1 MTLQSPVT
9 DIKGVGRALAE
20 KLAALNVHIV
30 RDLIYFLPRRYDDF
44 SKTVPIVNIEP
55 GNITIKA
62 KVESITGRYIKRLHI
77 TEAVLADDSGK
88 TRAIWFNQSYRANQ
102 LKPGTVAYFSGS
114 YELQRNRYLLSN
126 PVVEKEADFTIST
139 GRIVPVY
146 RQVAGIS
153 SLQIRKMIKQLL
165 PLIKLLPETLP
176 KDVIVKQK
184 LLGINQALLQLHFPD
199 SSEQLAIARER
210 LAFEELFELLM
221 AAQLN
226 KGDNAKLRGYIIPF
240 KLDLAEQFLASL
252 PFKMTGAQKRS
263 AWEVLQDFEQ
273 SQPMNRL
280 LQGDVG
286 SGKTA
291 VAAMAIFMAVKAGY
305 QTALMAPTEIL
316 AAQHAN
322 TLATLLEPLGVQ
334 IALLTGSLTTK
345 AKKCLQQNLENG
357 QIDVAVGTHALIQN
371 DSQFKKLG
379 FVVIDEQHRFG
390 VEQRAQLL
398 KKSELMPH
406 LLSMTAT
413 PIPRSLQLTVYGE
426 LEVSIIDELPA
437 GRQEITTKLCSPFER
452 KVVYAFVDEQIQEG
466 RQAYIV
472 CPLVGEDAEQD
483 EQKSVKAEYEQL
495 VKSVFSHRKLAMLH
509 GQMKSDEKDEIMKK
523 FKDGEID
530 ILIATTVIEVGVDVP
545 NATIMLIEGAE
556 RFGLAQLHQLRGR
569 VGRGKHKSY
578 CYLIPSSGKRPSER
592 LLELEQ
598 SQDGFYL
605 AEVDLRL
612 RGPGEIYGRMQHGA
626 LNLQVA
632 SLADTKQIKRVRAC
646 VEDLLKDG
654 FDLLQYKE
662 LNKRVGRYRRL
673 TSLN

>member
-1 MTLQSPVT
+1 M
-9 DIKGVGRALAE
+9 AE
-20 KLAALNVHIV
+20 KLAQLNVVTV

-44 SKTVPIVNIEP
+44 SKIAKIANIKP
-55 GNITIKA
+55 GNITLKA
-62 KVESITGRYIKRLHI
+62 KIETITGRHIKRLHI
-77 TEAVLADDSGK
+77 TEAVLDDETGK
-88 TRAIWFNQSYRANQ
+88 VRAIWFNQPYRVNQ
-102 LKPGTVAYFSGS
+102 LKPGSTAFFSGS
-114 YELQRNRYLLSN
+114 YELQRNRFLLSN
-126 PVVEKEADFTIST
+126 PVIEKVADFTVNT
-139 GRIVPVY
+139 GKIVPVY

-153 SLQIRKMIKQLL
+153 SLQIRKIVRELL
-165 PLIKLLPETLP
+165 PLMQILPETLP
-176 KDVIVKQK
+176 NKVIKQHN
-184 LLGINQALLQLHFPD
+184 LLCINQALLQLHFPD
-199 SSEQLAIARER
+199 SDDQLARARER

-226 KGDNAKLRGYIIPF
+226 KGENAKLRGYKIPF
-240 KLDLAEQFLASL
+240 DSKNAKQFIRSL
-252 PFKMTGAQKRS
+252 PFTMTDAQKRS

-273 SQPMNRL
+273 EQPMNRL

-291 VAAMAIFMAVKAGY
+291 VAAMAIYMAVKSGY

-322 TLATLLEPLGVQ
+322 TLATLLEPLGVR
-334 IALLTGSLTTK
+334 ITLLTGSLTSK
-345 AKKCLQQNLENG
+345 AKKCLQQNLANG
-357 QIDVAVGTHALIQN
+357 QIDVAVGTHALIQA
-371 DSQFKKLG
+371 DSKFKKLG

-426 LEVSIIDELPA
+426 LEISIIDELPA
-437 GRQEITTKLCSPFER
+437 GRQGINTKLCSSFER
-452 KVVYAFVDEQIQEG
+452 KKVHQFVDEQIQQG
-466 RQAYIV
+466 RQVYIV
-472 CPLVGEDAEQD
+472 CPLVGEESEQN
-483 EQKSVKAEYEQL
+483 EQKSVKAEYDQL
-495 VKSVFSHRKLAMLH
+495 IKTVFTHRRLAMLY
-509 GQMKSDEKDEIMKK
+509 GQMKADEKDSVMKK
-523 FKDGEID
+523 FKNGEVD
-530 ILIATTVIEVGVDVP
+530 ILVATTVIEVGVDIP
-545 NATIMLIEGAE
+545 NATVMLIEGAE

-569 VGRGKHKSY
+569 VGRGAQKSY
-578 CYLIPSSGKRPSER
+578 CYLIPSSGKRPTER

-632 SLADTKQIKRVRAC
+632 NLADTKQIKRVRAC
-646 VEDLLKDG
+646 VEDLLKNG

-662 LNKRVGRYRRL
+662 LNKRVSRYRQL